1 MAGDGT
7 LATTAIITGG
17 LTCGHG
23 PLDPCKSG
31 IITSAFSLYCTGEV
45 PPPEPTGG
53 GGGPYPCDAWN
64 KLNPG
69 EIQNFYQPV
78 PEQYYIVPRDQ
89 EADYLRRYKPLTVT
103 FKMGDITVEKIY
115 QVPETRRKIVVK
127 AFNLM
132 DITRQQ
138 IGFTVSR
145 VKKVAFGVKIR
156 VSNFR
161 KRNK

>member
-31 IITSAFSLYCTGEV
+31 LITTPFSLYCTGIL
-45 PPPEPTGG
+45 PPPKPSAGG
-53 GGGPYPCDAWN
+53 GGYPCDAWN
-64 KLNPG
+64 KLDPG

-78 PEQYYIVPRDQ
+78 PLEYYLVPQEQ
-89 EADYLRRYKPLTVT
+89 EEDYLRRYVPLKIT
-103 FKMGDITVEKIY
+103 FKMGNINIEREY
-115 QVPETRRKIVVK
+115 SVPETKRRIVVK

-132 DITRQQ
+132 DATQKQ
-138 IGFTVSR
+138 VS
-145 VKKVAFGVKIR
+145 VAFSSIKKVASDIKFVIR
-156 VSNFR
+156 NFR
-161 KRNK
+161 IRNK